1 MAQLNV
7 LVMSL
12 TRLGF
17 FATVALP
24 PWPQLGHNRRDPLLF
39 ERDHARMHAYVYKSQ
54 RKQDTFVYLATRD
67 DFAGLPAAVHA
78 QLAPFAFVLEAEL
91 TPQRRLAQADAA
103 TVREALGKHGF
114 YLQLPKTVVL
124 AGECDHD

>member
-7 LVMSL
+7 TVMSL

-17 FATVALP
+17 SRRPRFRHRCNCDTIDATHLS
-24 PWPQLGHNRRDPLLF
+24 F

-67 DFAGLPAAVHA
+67 DFSGLPADVHA
-78 QLAPFAFVLEAEL
+78 QLAPFSFVLDVAL
-91 TPQRRLAQADAA
+91 TLERRLAQADVA

-114 YLQLPKTVVL
+114 YLQLPRTIVL
-124 AGECDHD
+124 AGECDYD

>member
-7 LVMSL
+7 PVMSL

-17 FATVALP
+17 FAQAVLSP
-24 PWPQLGHNRRDPLLF
+24 SPQLRHNPATHFSF

-67 DFAGLPAAVHA
+67 DFSGLPAAVHT
-78 QLAPFAFVLEAEL
+78 QLAPFAFVLEVAL
-91 TPQRRLAQADAA
+91 TPERRLAQADVA

-124 AGECDHD
+124 AGECDYD

>member
-7 LVMSL
+7 PVMSL

-17 FATVALP
+17 FARAALSP
-24 PWPQLGHNRRDPLLF
+24 SAQLGHNPATHLDF

-67 DFAGLPAAVHA
+67 DFSGLPATVHA
-78 QLAPFAFVLEAEL
+78 QLAPFAFVLEVAL
-91 TPQRRLAQADAA
+91 TPERRLAQADVA
-103 TVREALGKHGF
+103 TVREALSRHGF

-124 AGECDHD
+124 AGECDYD

>member
-1 MAQLNV
+1 
-7 LVMSL
+7 MSL
-12 TRLGF
+12 TQLGF
-17 FATVALP
+17 FAAAALSP
-24 PWPQLGHNRRDPLLF
+24 SPQLGHNPAAHLSY

-67 DFAGLPAAVHA
+67 DFSGLPAAVHT
-78 QLAPFAFVLEAEL
+78 QLAPLTFVLEVAL
-91 TPQRRLAQADAA
+91 TPERRLAQADAA